1 MTLLALLT
9 LLAAQGAS
17 APACDQA
24 KADQGIQSEMNIC
37 AANEYIAA
45 DEALNAQWRETAAV
59 MRRLD
64 DYDHDDGRP
73 GYFETLLE
81 AQRAWLAYR
90 DASCRLEGYD
100 ARGGSLEPLLAS
112 TCLTHLTRL
121 RIDELRDLTRNSLS
135 GESRSEGH

>member
-17 APACDQA
+17 AHVCDQV

-37 AANEYIAA
+37 AASEYLAA
-45 DEALNAQWRETAAV
+45 DEALNTQWRETAAV

-64 DYDHDDGRP
+64 EYDHDDGRP

-81 AQRAWLAYR
+81 AQRSWLSYR
-90 DASCRLEGYD
+90 DASCRLQGYD
-100 ARGGSLEPLLAS
+100 ARGGSLEPLLVS
-112 TCLTHLTRL
+112 TCLTHLTLL
-121 RIDELRDLTRNSLS
+121 RTDELRELTKNNVS
-135 GESRSEGH
+135 GESRSESN